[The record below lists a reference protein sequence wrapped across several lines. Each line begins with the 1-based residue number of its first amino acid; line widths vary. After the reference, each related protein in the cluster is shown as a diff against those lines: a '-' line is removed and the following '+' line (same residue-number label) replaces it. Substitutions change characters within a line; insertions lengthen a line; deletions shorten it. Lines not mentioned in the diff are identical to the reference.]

1 MYIIYIF
8 SSCLALCVG
17 YIVNDL
23 PPKSKYHFPRF
34 GVIFTLFSFVNHV
47 FFIVFGVTFLFWL
60 IELCINFL
68 FAEKNIGLAMLFA
81 QPARYEIT
89 FNRYYY
95 FVNRLYI

>member
-68 FAEKNIGLAMLFA
+68 FAEKNVLNVHE
-81 QPARYEIT
+81 R
-89 FNRYYY
+89 NRIEQGVVGYPQIEKT
-95 FVNRLYI
+95 LEK